1 MRLVH
6 ISFAVHS
13 FVLQFLVAFVVGV
26 RSKPWVC
33 CLGLA
38 FLVPLAASSW
48 RRYCCGFY
56 VPWSPSWPGGRSN
69 PAQFF
74 VGVPQF
80 IASQLWLVG
89 ASPSVSVPSLLGI
102 TAKGGV
108 PCRQTFGARA
118 QLCSVSR
125 PRVCRR
131 LLVFTCLSRP
141 PRSVAQLLA
150 LSLCTFALRPSLRF
164 CPCLIVVGVFILGL
178 CLF

>member
-1 MRLVH
+1 MRCLELPALSH
-6 ISFAVHS
+6 ISALLSV
-13 FVLQFLVAFVVGV
+13 VLLFMVAFVVGV

-33 CLGLA
+33 CLGPA

-108 PCRQTFGARA
+108 PCLQNLR
-118 QLCSVSR
+118 CSCPAMLGITAKGLSVG
-125 PRVCRR
+125 CWC
-131 LLVFTCLSRP
+131 LLVSLGP
-141 PRSVAQLLA
+141 LA
-150 LSLCTFALRPSLRF
+150 FGSHSLVSL
-164 CPCLIVVGVFILGL
+164 VVGCIL
-178 CLF
+178 CWCA